1 MEAGQRVA
9 VSSNTHEAINN
20 VLVKV
25 QRCLDAMGSDAL
37 VVKVAS
43 STSEKGDDKALAG
56 TRAQALREAELQED
70 PAVLGGT
77 IYTLVGRNYDGA
89 PFDLLVIDEAGQ
101 VPVSNLLVLARV
113 ARNVLLVGDQ
123 QQLSQPNRAAHPGD
137 SGLSCI
143 DYVMQDHAVVPP
155 DRGVFLATS
164 WRMPPPLTQVVSELF
179 YDGQLQAA
187 ATNGANRVDWDGP
200 GQGLLYCPVAHTG
213 NSTGSDEEVEEIA
226 ALVERLHGRPYQRAR
241 LVDGQLQLSE
251 GVLGERDILVT
262 APYNLQV
269 NRLQRRLGP
278 RARVGTVDKFQGQEA
293 PVAIH
298 SLTASDGD
306 SAPRGLD
313 FLLAPNRINVAI
325 SRAQCLSIVVGSP
338 ELATG
343 ISTSIA
349 NVQQLSRLCQLMQGS
364 PS

>member
-1 MEAGQRVA
+1 
-9 VSSNTHEAINN
+9 
-20 VLVKV
+20 
-25 QRCLDAMGSDAL
+25 
-37 VVKVAS
+37 
-43 STSEKGDDKALAG
+43 
-56 TRAQALREAELQED
+56 
-70 PAVLGGT
+70 
-77 IYTLVGRNYDGA
+77 
-89 PFDLLVIDEAGQ
+89 
-101 VPVSNLLVLARV
+101 
-113 ARNVLLVGDQ
+113 
-123 QQLSQPNRAAHPGD
+123 
-137 SGLSCI
+137 
-143 DYVMQDHAVVPP
+143 
-155 DRGVFLATS
+155 
-164 WRMPPPLTQVVSELF
+164 
-179 YDGQLQAA
+179 
-187 ATNGANRVDWDGP
+187 
-200 GQGLLYCPVAHTG
+200 VAHTG

-241 LVDGQLQLSE
+241 LVDGQLQLIE

>member
-1 MEAGQRVA
+1 VA

-25 QRCLDAMGSDAL
+25 QRCLDARGSDAL

-187 ATNGANRVDWDGP
+187 AANGANHVDWDGL

-241 LVDGQLQLSE
+241 LVDGQLQLIE